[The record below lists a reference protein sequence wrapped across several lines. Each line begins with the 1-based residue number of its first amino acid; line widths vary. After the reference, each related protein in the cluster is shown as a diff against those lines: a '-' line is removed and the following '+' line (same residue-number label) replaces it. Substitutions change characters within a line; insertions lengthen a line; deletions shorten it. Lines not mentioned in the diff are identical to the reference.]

1 MSLLGTHAGLPKR
14 GFALLL
20 ATCTLQLFWL
30 TAHAQPVIT
39 LNDQT
44 PTLNVSGASTAWIDI
59 DGKTGVDLVAA
70 TSHNSLFVPAKPDEI
85 YALGKAGV
93 LWQHYR
99 FSRAETAHQEW
110 VLSFPQPLLDKITV
124 YQSTS
129 EGDWNSLTAGDT
141 LAVSSWPEPGR
152 YAQFQLRL
160 PDSGVHHVYVRIQN
174 LTKTSIPVMA
184 STQSSQSQRLQIE
197 YLLIGLVFGALLLLV
212 VACVVQSRIYHDRTY
227 GWYALYSTVLVLAI
241 SAWTGVAGHFV
252 WPYTSVWN
260 DLAPGFL
267 GILAGGTAMLVVHNL
282 CGTGLRSRWFEYATY
297 AIGVASAPVGLSYA
311 LVDRDIGVPLM
322 GGYLILVVAAGLIRA
337 WLTWKQRNDVIGL
350 WTLAAF
356 TPMAIALLL
365 VLMSIGGFMPGNW
378 ISRYGPMASLVVEM
392 PLLLIALNIRS
403 RQRHSVETRAQALI
417 TQDALTG
424 LLTPT
429 IFQDRFK
436 QVVARAR
443 RRNEDAAVVYIE
455 LVNYKYIKKTWG
467 TAVAEQSLLRSVIKL
482 RRILRDVDTVG
493 RVDEA
498 RFGLILEG
506 VSTRVPVTEL
516 AARLIAAGLMPLK
529 GLKPE
534 IVLQFHVAAVLLNE
548 RPGSDLEI
556 AAALAE
562 LVEHMGP
569 RSRRPIRFLEPEMTR
584 PIPLDGVLESG
595 QEPSPL
601 SRA

>member
-1 MSLLGTHAGLPKR
+1 MY
-14 GFALLL
+14 
-20 ATCTLQLFWL
+20 
-30 TAHAQPVIT
+30 
-39 LNDQT
+39 
-44 PTLNVSGASTAWIDI
+44 
-59 DGKTGVDLVAA
+59 LVEA
-70 TSHNSLFVPAKPDEI
+70 TSRNALFTPAKADHI
-85 YALGKAGV
+85 YTLGKSGV

-99 FSRAETAHQEW
+99 FSKAETAQQEW
-110 VLSFPQPLLDKITV
+110 VLSFPQPLLDRITV

-129 EGDWNSLTAGDT
+129 RGDWNSLTAGDT

-152 YAQFQLRL
+152 YAQFQLSL

-174 LTKTSIPVMA
+174 LTKTSIPVVV
-184 STQSSQSQRLQIE
+184 STQNSQSQRLQIE
-197 YLLIGLVFGALLLLV
+197 YLLMGLVFGALLLLV
-212 VACVVQSRIYHDRTY
+212 VACVVQSRIYRDRNY
-227 GWYALYSTVLVLAI
+227 GWYALYSTVLMLAI
-241 SAWTGVAGHFV
+241 LAWTGVAGHFV
-252 WPYTSVWN
+252 WPHASVWN

-267 GILAGGTAMLVVHNL
+267 GILAGGTAMLVIHNL
-282 CGTGLRSRWFEYATY
+282 CGTGLRYRWFEYATY
-297 AIGVASAPVGLSYA
+297 VAGVASAPAALTYA
-311 LVDRDIGVPLM
+311 LVGRDLGVPIM
-322 GGYLILVVAAGLIRA
+322 GGYLIFAVVTGLIRA
-337 WLTWKQRNDVIGL
+337 WLTWRQRDDVIGL
-350 WTLAAF
+350 WTFAAF
-356 TPMAIALLL
+356 TPMAMALVL
-365 VLMSIGGFMPGNW
+365 VLMSIGGFTPGNW
-378 ISRYGPMASLVVEM
+378 TSRYGPMASLVVEM

-403 RQRHSVETRAQALI
+403 RQRHSMETRAQALI

-455 LVNYKYIKKTWG
+455 LVNYRYIKKTWG

-493 RVDEA
+493 RVNES

-506 VSTRVPVTEL
+506 VSTRTPVTEL

-548 RPGSDLEI
+548 LPGSDLEI

-562 LVEHMGP
+562 LVQHMGP
-569 RSRRPIRFLEPEMTR
+569 RSRRPIRFLEPEMTK
-584 PIPLDGVLESG
+584 PMPLDGVMEG
-595 QEPSPL
+595 D
-601 SRA
+601 